1 MNYRLVVSEIAMQ
14 QAFELEAWYDSWQE
28 GRGDMFIDALFECY
42 QSIEANPL
50 RWAVIK
56 QEVRWALLSSFK
68 CAIFYRIKEDSVL
81 ILAVMHQAA
90 DPGKWP
96 L

>member
-1 MNYRLVVSEIAMQ
+1 MSYRLSVSEIAMQ

-28 GRGDMFIDALFECY
+28 GRGAAFIDALFECY
-42 QSIEANPL
+42 QQLEVSPF
-50 RWAVIK
+50 RWAVLK
-56 QEVRWALLSSFK
+56 QDIRRALLAPFK
-68 CAIFYRIKEDSVL
+68 CAIFYRVKEDSVV

-96 L
+96 V